1 MDRAARQGQGQME
14 RGDYYENVPN
24 ACVVTMI
31 FVALNV
37 FRKGVP
43 SFSNLPPLVA
53 LVVVVAQLSFLVG
66 RTVWAQPAFMQ
77 RETTVFRYCIDMT
90 ISLICLRL
98 FTALCTAFEV
108 YK

>member
-24 ACVVTMI
+24 ACVGAMT

-43 SFSNLPPLVA
+43 SFSNVPILVGI
-53 LVVVVAQLSFLVG
+53 VVAVAQLSFLVG
-66 RTVWAQPAFMQ
+66 KTVWAQAAFV
-77 RETTVFRYCIDMT
+77 RRDTFIFRYCVDLT

-98 FTALCTAFEV
+98 FTCLCTAFEV